1 MKVGTGSG
9 GPVGAKAVDVL
20 LMLAARP
27 DVLLAEKRRAV
38 GGRRR
43 THSKPFFVRTVP
55 FLMKP
60 QKM

>member
-1 MKVGTGSG
+1 MKVGIGGGGS
-9 GPVGAKAVDVL
+9 VGAKAVDVL
-20 LMLAARP
+20 LMPAVRP
-27 DVLLAEKRRAV
+27 DVLLAEKMLAV